1 MQTAASIPNVPSWM
15 KLAIGI
21 APLALPERLLTH
33 MARSV
38 RNRQAGFLDRLGQ
51 HADAVIAIAPSDLPL
66 VFRIQV
72 SARDPVTVLR
82 KGAPCRCDARVT
94 APFFNLLAML
104 HGEQD
109 GDALFFSR
117 DLVIEGDMSAVLAF
131 RNALDAEEIDLAEEF
146 LAVIGLKGVAGA
158 QLKRILAEIGR
169 RTGVPVTRAT
179 VVP

>member
-38 RNRQAGFLDRLGQ
+38 RNRQAGFLDRLGP
-51 HADAVIAIAPSDLPL
+51 HADAVIAIAPTDLPL

-72 SARDPVTVLR
+72 SARDPVSVLR
-82 KGAPCRCDARVT
+82 TTTPCRCDARVT
-94 APFFNLLAML
+94 APLFNLLAML
-104 HGEQD
+104 HGIQD

-169 RTGVPVTRAT
+169 RTGVPVTRAA